1 MAENGFTGFTKVQAE
16 LVKGGLCGAV
26 QLSKSDSYALTAAE
40 RAAPYVGCTMS
51 EASKVLTLGL
61 QAGQIA
67 LVSNEGTTNAVTV
80 KNVSG
85 DTGTSLDAGKI
96 ALVVGSVTANETK
109 VFALN

>member
-67 LVSNEGTTNAVTV
+67 LVSNEGTTAVTV